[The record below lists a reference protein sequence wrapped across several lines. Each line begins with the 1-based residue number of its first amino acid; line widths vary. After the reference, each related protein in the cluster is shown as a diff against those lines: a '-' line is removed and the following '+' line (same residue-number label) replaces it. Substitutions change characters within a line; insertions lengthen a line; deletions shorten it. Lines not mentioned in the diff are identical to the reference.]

1 MNQGIFFLDGSL
13 LIKSFFELE
22 LKENLK
28 LISKKLGDAPHLKKK
43 KRIKRMFLIK
53 IFLIKKNI
61 KIFSYCFFFY
71 FCLLEIKKI
80 EN

>member
-43 KRIKRMFLIK
+43 KKTI
-53 IFLIKKNI
+53 
-61 KIFSYCFFFY
+61 
-71 FCLLEIKKI
+71 
-80 EN
+80 

>member
-43 KRIKRMFLIK
+43 KKNFMNTVNF
-53 IFLIKKNI
+53 KKP
-61 KIFSYCFFFY
+61 
-71 FCLLEIKKI
+71 
-80 EN
+80 

>member
-43 KRIKRMFLIK
+43 NLKKKLFDNQIKVP
-53 IFLIKKNI
+53 KN
-61 KIFSYCFFFY
+61 FFF
-71 FCLLEIKKI
+71 
-80 EN
+80 

>member
-43 KRIKRMFLIK
+43 K
-53 IFLIKKNI
+53 
-61 KIFSYCFFFY
+61 IFSPDNYIY
-71 FCLLEIKKI
+71 INLYKISKKYLKFLSFLKTKV
-80 EN
+80 

>member
-43 KRIKRMFLIK
+43 NFFPRQLYIYKL
-53 IFLIKKNI
+53 KNKNGI
-61 KIFSYCFFFY
+61 YYLFY
-71 FCLLEIKKI
+71 YS
-80 EN
+80 